1 MKARMPQ
8 PTKADKDNYIL
19 SIDCD
24 WVKNPS
30 QHQDLLDYYIEKIKN
45 VKEVYFSANHH
56 YHYPFV
62 PANSIVVN
70 IDDHH
75 DLGYQ
80 DWQYQNIDKGIM
92 DEASWVLALIRYKKI
107 KGYIWI
113 SNYDSEFGKFMRDNF
128 AKVRLLPIY
137 KRYFDFKNISDIEY
151 NRVLVCESFD
161 YSTQGKYV
169 YYSLLSIAKAMN
181 KKILFMDNVP
191 NSNQLI
197 NVK

>member
-1 MKARMPQ
+1 MKVRMPQ

-80 DWQYQNIDKGIM
+80 DWQYQNIDKGVM

-113 SNYDSEFGKFMRDNF
+113 SNYDSEFGKFMKDNF

-137 KRYFDFKNISDIEY
+137 KRYFDLKNIADIEY

-191 NSNQLI
+191 NSSQLI

>member
-1 MKARMPQ
+1 MPQ

-191 NSNQLI
+191 NSSQLI